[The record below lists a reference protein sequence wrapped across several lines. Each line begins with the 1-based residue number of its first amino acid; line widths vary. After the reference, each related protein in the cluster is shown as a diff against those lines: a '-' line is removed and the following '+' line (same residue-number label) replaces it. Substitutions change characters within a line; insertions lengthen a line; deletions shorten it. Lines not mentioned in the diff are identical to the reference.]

1 MRRIYESLISF
12 TERKF
17 KVDARYFLSGGFW
30 LTAAQ
35 GATAIMSL
43 VSTVFL
49 THFLTETQFG
59 IYRYIIGL
67 AIFFSALSLTGI
79 GQAIFQASAKKLAG
93 FYGTATRQTILY
105 SAPMVIASLAGSAY
119 YYINDNNVLAIGALL
134 IALLFPWSF
143 LFQNIQA
150 HIFGQQNFKRSTLMQ
165 TAKAF
170 FVAGSTIV
178 TLFFTTNILWLLLS
192 YFLSQAIA
200 GLFAHLWYRPK
211 TETIDDQAL
220 SNKLMSFA
228 KHTTLRNV
236 IVGISSRLDTIIVFQ
251 LLGASSLAVF
261 TIATLI
267 PDQIKGSLKNVVVLL
282 IPKFAKNDSLEETRK
297 YLPKRSL
304 QLGLL
309 LVAVTVVVIIL
320 TPYVINTF
328 FPKYTE
334 AIIYAQLLAL
344 SFPASIY
351 QIPFAIMQAHTKEKA
366 LYSYHIY
373 TAIAQIVFTVIGISL
388 FGLLGAIAARII
400 SQYTQLITALLTV
413 YRHDSKK

>member
-12 TERKF
+12 TEKKF

-35 GATAIMSL
+35 GATVIMSL

-93 FYGTATRQTILY
+93 FYGTATRQTFLY

-165 TAKAF
+165 TTKAF

-200 GLFAHLWYRPK
+200 GLFAHLWYKPK
-211 TETIDDQAL
+211 TETIGDQAL

-236 IVGISSRLDTIIVFQ
+236 IVGISSRLDTIVVFQ

-267 PDQIKGSLKNVVVLL
+267 PDQIKGSLKSLTVLL
-282 IPKFAKNDSLEETRK
+282 IPKFSKNDSLEETRK
-297 YLPKRSL
+297 YLPRRSL

-309 LVAVTVVVIIL
+309 LVAVTVVVIVL

-344 SFPASIY
+344 SFPAYIY
-351 QIPFAIMQAHTKEKA
+351 QIPFAIMQAHTKERA
-366 LYSYHIY
+366 LYSYSIN
-373 TAIAQIVFTVIGISL
+373 TAISQIILTVIGIYF
-388 FGLLGAIAARII
+388 FGLLGAILARVFSRYI
-400 SQYTQLITALLTV
+400 QLTTAWVVV
-413 YRHDSKK
+413 YRKWK